1 MKLLVEFC
9 ERSSCYAA
17 LHSSDATE
25 IFKAGLTQTR
35 HFCRALRVQCTGR
48 DDAFV
53 GWIGDQCLSP
63 GVMQMAKPFAECLGF
78 EEGEQIEV
86 FSHSAPLAR
95 SVMVQPNSI
104 DDFEVVELQATFI
117 EENLLKQVSV
127 LMPGMAFPVWVHGLV
142 AMLRVDPADAN
153 TSPCF
158 MLGLDTELA
167 IESRRRSEGVPISS
181 GSGGENCFHLRVFAL
196 LEEIVIPQALVQ
208 EKDLDSLA
216 SGLSSC
222 LTWLDMSRS
231 KTLRPSEDMQL
242 LQLVV
247 SDKVPRGHIIL
258 GATFANCLHVPCFG
272 LVKLW
277 RCLQVPAYVPRVELV
292 PRLRSAEGVWEMG
305 SLRRRFEALVKAHGE
320 IEVADGA
327 PLLLRPEKLASK
339 DSPATSVPDA
349 GTSGS
354 EVDLYEGLS
363 DISDIYQRQV
373 EPAICA
379 DDDCGVY
386 EVDLGLDLASP
397 SFPSSVRLEKE
408 PLETQAV
415 LVYIRLAVGAARD
428 FRTNGAKPPFTR
440 LSAESLAGG
449 EPAVAVSMDRYQET
463 VDSEW
468 SKQDL
473 EPLGLLWARAPR
485 PPPEDWPGV
494 LQLVP
499 PFSARAVD
507 EMTMFSQPA
516 EQLRRLVEACLGK
529 SGANASKSILDCA
542 GRSSIR
548 TPGMIAI
555 TGPPGSGKTRLASR
569 VLSQLASQGVLPLQV
584 ICRKLG
590 QPGKKFRVIQ
600 DWLRAILSFACWYSP
615 CAVLLDDF
623 GALCPDVE
631 PGAPNLSVTEER
643 SPLIAEMLLDLLPEV
658 RSSGAQVALVAT
670 MPDDAAVHRMLWSW
684 PALEHKVGIRQPEL
698 KERPEMLM
706 ALLREKED
714 EGWEV
719 EHGLLA
725 EGALDDRGGRVD
737 GFSVADLVSL
747 VERSCV
753 EATVEA
759 SATRLRGGDGHGP
772 EWGERQRLT
781 MDHLEKACE
790 GFVPATM
797 ADQTFFTSEVN
808 LTDIGGLNSAKEEL
822 MDMLT
827 MPTKYAVLLDR
838 APVRTRKGLMLV
850 GPPGCG
856 KTMLVQAAAKETKG
870 LLRFLSV
877 KGPEL
882 LSKYIGESEAGV
894 RKVFERAAAAAPAV
908 IFFDEIEA
916 LAPKRGADSTG
927 VTDRVVNQML
937 CYLDGVEDR
946 GRVFV
951 VAATG
956 RPDMVDPALMRP
968 GRFDKI
974 CYCGLPSDD
983 EKLEIC
989 QVLARK
995 NDLVG
1000 DVQVNGNAPAD
1011 LTVSL
1016 RQLVSRLPRLF
1027 TSADISALFS
1037 SAKIEAVNETLQKDG
1052 PKEPKMR
1059 MSHLYAAL
1067 ATSKASVSEAD
1078 ERRYAQI
1085 FAPYCGGSGSRG
1097 ALDQETKSVKVAL
1110 A

>member
-1 MKLLVEFC
+1 
-9 ERSSCYAA
+9 
-17 LHSSDATE
+17 
-25 IFKAGLTQTR
+25 
-35 HFCRALRVQCTGR
+35 
-48 DDAFV
+48 
-53 GWIGDQCLSP
+53 
-63 GVMQMAKPFAECLGF
+63 MAKPFAECLGL

-158 MLGLDTELA
+158 MLGLDTEVE

-196 LEEIVIPQALVQ
+196 LEEIVIPQGLVH

-231 KTLRPSEDMQL
+231 KTLRPEDMQL

-277 RCLQVPAYVPRVELV
+277 RCWQVPAYVPRVELV

-499 PFSARAVD
+499 PFSARAID

-516 EQLRRLVEACLGK
+516 EQLRHLVEACLGK

-548 TPGMIAI
+548 TPGMITI
-555 TGPPGSGKTRLASR
+555 TGPPG
-569 VLSQLASQGVLPLQV
+569 
-584 ICRKLG
+584 
-590 QPGKKFRVIQ
+590 F
-600 DWLRAILSFACWYSP
+600 
-615 CAVLLDDF
+615 
-623 GALCPDVE
+623 
-631 PGAPNLSVTEER
+631 
-643 SPLIAEMLLDLLPEV
+643 
-658 RSSGAQVALVAT
+658 
-670 MPDDAAVHRMLWSW
+670 
-684 PALEHKVGIRQPEL
+684 
-698 KERPEMLM
+698 
-706 ALLREKED
+706 
-714 EGWEV
+714 
-719 EHGLLA
+719 
-725 EGALDDRGGRVD
+725 
-737 GFSVADLVSL
+737 
-747 VERSCV
+747 
-753 EATVEA
+753 
-759 SATRLRGGDGHGP
+759 
-772 EWGERQRLT
+772 
-781 MDHLEKACE
+781 
-790 GFVPATM
+790 
-797 ADQTFFTSEVN
+797 
-808 LTDIGGLNSAKEEL
+808 
-822 MDMLT
+822 
-827 MPTKYAVLLDR
+827 
-838 APVRTRKGLMLV
+838 
-850 GPPGCG
+850 PP
-856 KTMLVQAAAKETKG
+856 
-870 LLRFLSV
+870 
-877 KGPEL
+877 
-882 LSKYIGESEAGV
+882 
-894 RKVFERAAAAAPAV
+894 
-908 IFFDEIEA
+908 
-916 LAPKRGADSTG
+916 
-927 VTDRVVNQML
+927 
-937 CYLDGVEDR
+937 
-946 GRVFV
+946 
-951 VAATG
+951 
-956 RPDMVDPALMRP
+956 
-968 GRFDKI
+968 
-974 CYCGLPSDD
+974 
-983 EKLEIC
+983 
-989 QVLARK
+989 
-995 NDLVG
+995 
-1000 DVQVNGNAPAD
+1000 
-1011 LTVSL
+1011 
-1016 RQLVSRLPRLF
+1016 
-1027 TSADISALFS
+1027 
-1037 SAKIEAVNETLQKDG
+1037 
-1052 PKEPKMR
+1052 
-1059 MSHLYAAL
+1059 
-1067 ATSKASVSEAD
+1067 
-1078 ERRYAQI
+1078 
-1085 FAPYCGGSGSRG
+1085 
-1097 ALDQETKSVKVAL
+1097 
-1110 A
+1110 